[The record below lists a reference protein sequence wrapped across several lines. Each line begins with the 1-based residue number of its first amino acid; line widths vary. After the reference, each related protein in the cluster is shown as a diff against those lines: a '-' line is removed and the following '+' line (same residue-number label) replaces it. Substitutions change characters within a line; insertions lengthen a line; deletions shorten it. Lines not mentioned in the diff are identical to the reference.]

1 MKLDPKTVF
10 LRTPYNYDT
19 NAASNESGVACE
31 EPSLA
36 QQQFKDECDI
46 NNILRQFN
54 ITGLLPEAPL
64 SPRYGDFTGIGDY
77 HSALNAVIAAEDDF
91 MSLPAHIRARFEN
104 DPAQLIDFLSDEN
117 NRSEA
122 EKLGLLEVP
131 KAESTVTP
139 LDVTVLGDTKPTKSE

>member
-1 MKLDPKTVF
+1 MTIKVPF

-19 NAASNESGVACE
+19 NAASNESGLACE
-31 EPSLA
+31 EPSLT
-36 QQQFKDECDI
+36 QQHFKDETDI

-54 ITGLLPEAPL
+54 ITGLLPEQPL

-77 HSALNAVIAAEDDF
+77 HSALNAVIAAEDQF
-91 MSLPAHIRARFEN
+91 MALPANLRARFEN
-104 DPAQLIDFLSDEN
+104 DPAQLIAFLSDEN

-122 EKLGLLEVP
+122 EKLGLLEIP

>member
-1 MKLDPKTVF
+1 MKIPF
-10 LRTPYNYDT
+10 QRTPYNYDRD
-19 NAASNESGVACE
+19 AASNESGLHCE
-31 EPSLA
+31 DATLT
-36 QQQFKDECDI
+36 QQHFKDETDI

-54 ITGLLPEAPL
+54 ITGLLPEQPL

-77 HSALNAVIAAEDDF
+77 HSALNAVIAADDQF
-91 MSLPAHIRARFEN
+91 MALPAILRARFEN

>member
-1 MKLDPKTVF
+1 MKTPF
-10 LRTPYNYDT
+10 LRTQYNYDT
-19 NAASNESGVACE
+19 NAASNESGLHCE
-31 EPSLA
+31 DVSLT
-36 QQQFKDECDI
+36 QQHFKDETDI

-54 ITGLLPEAPL
+54 ITGLLPEHPL

-77 HSALNAVIAAEDDF
+77 QSALNAVIAADDQF
-91 MSLPAHIRARFEN
+91 MALPANIRARFDN
-104 DPAQLIDFLSDEN
+104 DPALLIDFLADEN

-122 EKLGLLEVP
+122 EKIGLLEVP

>member
-1 MKLDPKTVF
+1 MKAPF

-19 NAASNESGVACE
+19 IAASNESGLHCE
-31 EPSLA
+31 DATLA
-36 QQQFKDECDI
+36 QQQFKDETDI

-77 HSALNAVIAAEDDF
+77 HSALNAVIAAEDQF
-91 MSLPAHIRARFEN
+91 MALPANIRARFEN

-122 EKLGLLEVP
+122 EQLGLLEVP

-139 LDVTVLGDTKPTKSE
+139 LDVTVLGDTKPQKSE